1 MKKNL
6 IICIALLSV
15 FALVLTGCGSKAE
28 AEKPA
33 ASVEETVP
41 YGEASPLGI
50 QDYSLSAST
59 WSSPNGAT
67 IHLTAT
73 PFGYAEGRTASFVV
87 MLGEEEV
94 ANEPCTWD
102 GSAFTASA
110 ELNAADGLTYEVRM
124 ADEGGNTGTYTLFEA
139 DEIYVNLAS
148 SLESYCSVVVE
159 ASEFKDGKLTV
170 TSGTLQIQLPRITN
184 EGEAITVS
192 RAQLVLTHNGEAIG
206 SMDFLNLPAG
216 EAGLHTQAL
225 PEVEFKIPEL
235 ENDEQ
240 VVLMLNVTLS
250 NGQVLTD
257 TGSTF
262 FYNDGELLTAVG

>member
-6 IICIALLSV
+6 ILCIALLSV
-15 FALVLTGCGSKAE
+15 FALLLTGCGSKAE
-28 AEKPA
+28 PEKPA
-33 ASVEETVP
+33 ASEETIP
-41 YGEASPLGI
+41 YGEVPPLGL

-73 PFGYAEGRTASFVV
+73 SWGYAEGRSASFVV
-87 MLGEEEV
+87 LLGEEEI

-102 GSAFTASA
+102 GSVWTASV
-110 ELNAADGLTYEVRM
+110 ELNAADGLSYKVRM
-124 ADEGGNTGTYTLFEA
+124 AEDGGNTATIPLAAE
-139 DEIYVNLAS
+139 EIYVNLAS
-148 SLESYCSVVVE
+148 SLESYCNVMVE
-159 ASEFKDGKLTV
+159 ASEFQDGKLTI

-184 EGEAITVS
+184 DGEAITVS
-192 RAQLVLTHNGEAIG
+192 KAQLILTHNGGEIA

-216 EAGLHTQAL
+216 EDGLHTQAL
-225 PEVEFKIPEL
+225 PELEFEIPEL

-240 VVLMLNVTLS
+240 VILMLNVTLS
-250 NGQVLTD
+250 NGQTLTD

>member
-6 IICIALLSV
+6 ILCIALLSV
-15 FALVLTGCGSKAE
+15 FALLLTGCGSKAE
-28 AEKPA
+28 PEKPA
-33 ASVEETVP
+33 APVEETVP
-41 YGEASPLGI
+41 YGEVPPLGI

-67 IHLTAT
+67 IHLRASSW
-73 PFGYAEGRTASFVV
+73 GYAEGRTASFVV
-87 MLGEEEV
+87 LLGEEEI
-94 ANEPCTWD
+94 ANEPCVWD
-102 GSAFTASA
+102 GNVWTASV

-124 ADEGGNTGTYTLFEA
+124 AEEGGNTATIPLAA

-148 SLESYCSVVVE
+148 SLESYCHVVVE
-159 ASEFKDGKLTV
+159 SSEFKNGKLTI
-170 TSGTLQIQLPRITN
+170 TSGNLQIQLPRITN
-184 EGEAITVS
+184 EDEAITVS
-192 RAQLVLTHNGEAIG
+192 KAELVLTHNAEEIA

-225 PEVEFKIPEL
+225 PELEFEIPEL
-235 ENDEQ
+235 ENDQQ
-240 VVLMLNVTLS
+240 VILMLNVTLS

-262 FYNDGELLTAVG
+262 FYNDGELVTAVG